1 MSAGV
6 GLYMFACDDEFGA
19 EVYSGATTEKQA
31 WEVFRPARLMAQRT
45 EPLRE
50 AFGIEVHAQ
59 SMSRPEDGAR
69 FEPLIEIP
77 ETARR
82 RVALSLM
89 NITSIR
95 PMHFTRRCKP
105 GWGHVVSR

>member
-1 MSAGV
+1 
-6 GLYMFACDDEFGA
+6 
-19 EVYSGATTEKQA
+19 
-31 WEVFRPARLMAQRT
+31 MAQRT

-69 FEPLIEIP
+69 FEPLIGDP
-77 ETARR
+77 GDGASPSC
-82 RVALSLM
+82 ASLM

-95 PMHFTRRCKP
+95 PMRFTRRCKL